1 MASLVVRLFQT
12 VLAQLRRWA
21 PVLAALYVQFESSPL
36 VWAAKKKK
44 EEAGPA
50 AKSYTLPYMIVIA
63 VVALGLM
70 TVLRPGKR
78 MDEAANMN
86 KKDKDDE

>member
-1 MASLVVRLFQT
+1 MASLVRSFQI
-12 VLAQLRRWA
+12 VVGQLRRWA
-21 PVLAALYVQFESSPL
+21 PILAALYIQFESSPL

-78 MDEAANMN
+78 QDEGANLN
-86 KKDKDDE
+86 KKDKDED

>member
-1 MASLVVRLFQT
+1 MASLVRLFQT
-12 VLAQLRRWA
+12 MLGQLRRWA
-21 PVLAALYVQFESSPL
+21 PVLAALYIQFESSPL

-78 MDEAANMN
+78 QAEGANLN
-86 KKDKDDE
+86 KKDKDED